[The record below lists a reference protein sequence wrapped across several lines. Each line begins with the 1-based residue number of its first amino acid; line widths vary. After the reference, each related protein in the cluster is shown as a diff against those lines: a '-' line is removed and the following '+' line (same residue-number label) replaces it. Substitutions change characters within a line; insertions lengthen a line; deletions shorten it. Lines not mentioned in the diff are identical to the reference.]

1 MSLAPSAITVT
12 AIAVATAVSAGVTC
26 LVLRTH
32 STVGLD
38 TPDERRKSHPAPVPR
53 VGGLPIFFTLA
64 CGFLYASWR
73 NPQYLEHWWPVM
85 FTCTLIF
92 LVGFVDD
99 IRPLGARAK
108 FLGQLGVACILY
120 ALGVSVDELSNPFG
134 VTHFDLGLWS
144 FPITILWLT
153 AIPNII
159 NLIDGMDG
167 LATGFGL
174 FLCVTLGFVGHVNG
188 RPEVVFIAA
197 VMSGAL
203 AGFLIFNFP
212 PARIFLGDGG
222 AYLIGFFIAS
232 TSLVSATKGSIMAA
246 LLVMIVALGV
256 PILDTFFAI
265 ARRALRGVP
274 IFRADAEHIHHRLIL
289 LGFSKTRALIALYSV
304 SVVLSLIG
312 ISIFISKGLA
322 LPVAGAALC
331 LLALGAARY
340 LGYVKSWTLLREQML
355 IAMERRRD
363 MLFTHSYGR
372 VAEFE
377 AERCASAEEFLRE
390 FKHSLERVELRTTA
404 SAETKALPLQLGQN
418 VLCRLH
424 HLPDSPQNQERWLA
438 KADAFIPALSRAIER
453 WGLIPGL
460 DLQLQADKEFT
471 NHLPPQKTSAPP
483 TGDS

>member
-1 MSLAPSAITVT
+1 MYLAPSAVTVS
-12 AIAVATAVSAGVTC
+12 AIAAATAVSAGVTS
-26 LVLRTH
+26 LVLRSH
-32 STVGLD
+32 SKIGMD
-38 TPDERRKSHPAPVPR
+38 SPDERRKKHAAPVPR
-53 VGGLPIFFTLA
+53 IGGLPIFIALA
-64 CGFLYASWR
+64 CGFVFAAWR
-73 NPQYLEHWWPVM
+73 NPDYLEHWWPVM
-85 FTCTLIF
+85 LTCTLIF

-99 IRPLGARAK
+99 LRPLGARVK
-108 FLGQLGVACILY
+108 LVGQIGAACILY
-120 ALGVSVDELSNPFG
+120 GLGVSIDELSNPFG
-134 VTHFDLGLWS
+134 EGHLYLGLWS
-144 FPITILWLT
+144 FPLTILWLV

-167 LATGFGL
+167 LASGFGL
-174 FLCVTLGFVGHVNG
+174 FLCVTLGFVGHMNG

-203 AGFLIFNFP
+203 GGFLIFNYP

-304 SVVLSLIG
+304 SVALSLIG

-331 LLALGAARY
+331 LLALGGARY
-340 LGYVKSWTLLREQML
+340 LGYVKSWAMLRKQMRS
-355 IAMERRRD
+355 AMERRRD
-363 MLFTHSYGR
+363 MLVTHACGR
-372 VAEFE
+372 VADFE
-377 AERCASAEEFLRE
+377 AERCTSADEFVRE
-390 FKHSLERVELRTTA
+390 LQHSLERASLRTNP
-404 SAETKALPLQLGQN
+404 SPETKPLPLQLSQN

-424 HLPDSPQNQERWLA
+424 HVPDSPHSQERWLA
-438 KADAFIPALSRAIER
+438 KADAFLPALNRAVER
-453 WGLIPGL
+453 WGMVPGL
-460 DLQLQADKEFT
+460 DLQIQSGE
-471 NHLPPQKTSAPP
+471 NPSGLPPHNPGT
-483 TGDS
+483 